1 MIDFKTYL
9 EAIRDELC
17 ELDDLSSSLTTF
29 IAGCETGGN
38 RAGADFVRTLKRK
51 LNVSVNGARRSVD
64 AVERMAADVQ
74 VAIKEAEDMKQVA
87 ADSIKQTQAKMD
99 KLKRTMDGARAVR

>member
-1 MIDFKTYL
+1 MIDIKTPL

-17 ELDDLSSSLTTF
+17 ELDELSSSLTTF

-38 RAGADFVRTLKRK
+38 KAGADFARTLKLK

-64 AVERMAADVQ
+64 AVERLAESVQ
-74 VAIKEAEDMKQVA
+74 DTLTGAELMQVKAEETIKA
-87 ADSIKQTQAKMD
+87 TQAKMD
-99 KLKRTMDGARAVR
+99 KLKRTMDGARAAR